1 MRNGTWLG
9 LAAAA
14 GAMAL
19 AGCGPG
25 NGLTMG
31 RVSGL
36 VTYKGEP
43 VEFGD
48 LLFVP
53 DSTKGTTGV
62 PSMGP
67 IGKDGRYIMSTEEAG
82 DGVIAG
88 HHKVGIRV
96 LDAEP
101 VGKDQTPELDPEKAT
116 GKDLLA
122 DRVNRRKAQS

>member
-1 MRNGTWLG
+1 MRHPLWIS
-9 LAAAA
+9 LAAAC
-14 GAMAL
+14 AL

-101 VGKDQTPELDPEKAT
+101 VSKDQTPELDPAK
-116 GKDLLA
+116 
-122 DRVNRRKAQS
+122 S